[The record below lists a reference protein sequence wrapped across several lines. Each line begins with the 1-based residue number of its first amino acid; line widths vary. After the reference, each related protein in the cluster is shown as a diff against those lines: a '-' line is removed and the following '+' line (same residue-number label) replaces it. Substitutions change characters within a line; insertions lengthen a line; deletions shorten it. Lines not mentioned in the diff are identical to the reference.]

1 MPHWYGI
8 VTGGTDPDWQ
18 DLAGDPKA
26 WRDRT
31 IEVIE
36 SNDGDFVGIWR
47 MQPDPDEGGG
57 HVDDTPSKLVIAI
70 FDTQG
75 QAKRALK
82 GGLRARKYGLL
93 LTPREETSGYSEA

>member
-8 VTGGTDPDWQ
+8 VTAGTDPYWQ

-31 IEVIE
+31 IEIIE

-47 MQPDPDEGGG
+47 MQPDPDDGGG

-70 FDTQG
+70 FDDQG
-75 QAKRALK
+75 KAKRALK
-82 GGLRARKYGLL
+82 DGLKARRYGRLS
-93 LTPREETSGYSEA
+93 TPREESSGDTGA